1 MDPRLKEYYEKIAE
15 EIEKFEIVEN
25 CTKGSRFY
33 IQKVRPF
40 FVKEGRY

>member
-40 FVKEGRY
+40 FVKGGRY